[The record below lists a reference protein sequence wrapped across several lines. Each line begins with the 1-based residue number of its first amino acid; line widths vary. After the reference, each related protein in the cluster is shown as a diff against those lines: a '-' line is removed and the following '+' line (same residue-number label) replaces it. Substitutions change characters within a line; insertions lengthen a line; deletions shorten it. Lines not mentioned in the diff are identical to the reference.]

1 MVGADPRDRLEG
13 HRLTMADDAEDP
25 WGFLAGRKPV
35 ETAPSERPVEVETS
49 ADPDWGA
56 IAAGRTP
63 KRERGE
69 LRAEMSAVSL
79 RRRGWPLAVALVLVF
94 TAGFITE
101 VVASSQMIS
110 LAGTSSVLYIYPLG
124 GLSLIA
130 LALLQYRFVD
140 HSARLTVLR
149 VAALGYAAVLAIAW
163 VAILAG
169 VVPVFATGVVWLLA
183 DQINFLLPVL
193 IWSLAA
199 DEFNVAEARKIFGW
213 LVAWT
218 YVGQVLGLS
227 IALLGPLVLAPFD
240 LPLPVLLGVAPVVCV
255 IVGLWLPSAMRGSGA
270 AKGTAR
276 HQGYAEAFSDARDF
290 VKGVPV
296 WRNMIIASTL
306 TFIAGT
312 TVIMGFAVG
321 VGDGV
326 GADAAN
332 LQMIFSGAWLAALVV
347 CWLIQTFASERIADR
362 LGISVSLIVLPI
374 ATAGAAIVL
383 GLGFALQSIP
393 VLIAA
398 ISIWRLPRWSI
409 DENARRS
416 ALALVP
422 DDKRARISFLNDLM
436 PVAVGLILA
445 APIVGVGFWT
455 GQFWIAGAIAFVIAL
470 GAIPFSRRVITGW
483 EDSMMNWRL
492 RRRKQNRTLDFGEPT
507 SG

>member
-1 MVGADPRDRLEG
+1 
-13 HRLTMADDAEDP
+13 MADDAEDP
-25 WGFLAGRKPV
+25 WGFLAARKSAPESAPRSQGA
-35 ETAPSERPVEVETS
+35 ETADSSSDDV
-49 ADPDWGA
+49 DWGA
-56 IAAGRTP
+56 IAQGRTP

-69 LRAEMSAVSL
+69 LRAEMAVVSL

-110 LAGTSSVLYIYPLG
+110 LAGTGSVLYIYPLG
-124 GLSLIA
+124 GIGLIA

-140 HSARLTVLR
+140 HAARLAMLR
-149 VAALGYAAVLAIAW
+149 IAALGYAAVLAIAW
-163 VAILAG
+163 IAILAG

-218 YVGQVLGLS
+218 YVGQVLGLTV
-227 IALLGPLVLAPFD
+227 ALLGPLILKPLD
-240 LPLPVLLGVAPVVCV
+240 LPLPVLLGVAPAACV
-255 IVGLWLPSAMRGSGA
+255 ILGVWLPSAMKKSGA
-270 AKGTAR
+270 AKGTAQR
-276 HQGYAEAFSDARDF
+276 QTYSEAFADARDF

-321 VGDGV
+321 VGDNV

-332 LQMIFSGAWLAALVV
+332 MQMIFSGAWLAALVI

-445 APIVGVGFWT
+445 APIVGVGFLT
-455 GQFWIAGAIAFVIAL
+455 DQFWIAGAIALVIAL
-470 GAIPFSRRVITGW
+470 AAIPFARKVIAGW
-483 EDSMMNWRL
+483 DDSMMNWRL
-492 RRRKQNRTLDFGEPT
+492 RRRKQNRSLDFGEAQN
-507 SG
+507 G